1 MLSSAQKG
9 TPRKYRRSATSN
21 SSCRLC
27 SSVED
32 RSHSKNL
39 FKSNNRELLTL
50 ARSLSGEQLLQHENL
65 PELICRACERRLG
78 NFKSFRVKIQESQK
92 KFAQSSKRLV
102 PLSPSVNPALKV
114 ARREPN
120 SLSDTAS
127 VRTRL
132 SFNTRGEEVCAQ
144 LFYCYCTL

>member
-9 TPRKYRRSATSN
+9 TPRKYRRSATSH
-21 SSCRLC
+21 SCCRLC

-78 NFKSFRVKIQESQK
+78 NFKFFRVKIQESQVRAIQQK
-92 KFAQSSKRLV
+92 TCTTFSICKSCSESRKTRAEFTFRYSVSSY
-102 PLSPSVNPALKV
+102 PI
-114 ARREPN
+114 
-120 SLSDTAS
+120 
-127 VRTRL
+127 
-132 SFNTRGEEVCAQ
+132 
-144 LFYCYCTL
+144 

>member
-1 MLSSAQKG
+1 MLSSAQKV
-9 TPRKYRRSATSN
+9 TPRKYRHSATSD

-27 SSVED
+27 SWVED
-32 RSHSKNL
+32 RSHLKNL

-78 NFKSFRVKIQESQK
+78 NFKSFHVKIQESQK

-102 PLSPSVNPALKV
+102 PLSLSVNPALKF

-120 SLSDTAS
+120 SISDTA
-127 VRTRL
+127 
-132 SFNTRGEEVCAQ
+132 
-144 LFYCYCTL
+144 